1 MNKKTIGVFTPDFSG
16 GGAEFIAVEVAN
28 RLVAEGH
35 SCILICENKS
45 GPFLQNVDDAVS
57 VFSIGKGR
65 IWESATK
72 FYLLCKKH
80 DIDSCLTTVRRC
92 NVVAGL
98 AIPFLK
104 KAFCCLMLEVNTFD
118 TLVRRRYISRSAW
131 LFLMRIAY
139 SNASAIVSCS
149 HDVAGQ
155 LKKYVGINHPQHMII
170 GNPALPDNFQQL
182 VAGDPSD
189 WPAEY
194 SDKEIVL
201 ISMGRLEEQKN
212 YLFLVKA
219 FKSLYATNNSFRL
232 LLVGSG
238 SQQEEILR
246 LIRKLDLENVI
257 KMLPFILNPYPILS
271 RSKVFVMSSKWE
283 GFGNVFIMAA
293 ALGLPIVSSNAPGGV
308 REIVTDNHMGAL
320 YEQNDV
326 NGFINAVNNVLRSI
340 DDEESI
346 ERRKNFAARYRVS
359 VITEKYIN
367 LILNK

>member
-1 MNKKTIGVFTPDFSG
+1 MNKKNIGVFTPDFSG

-28 RLVAEGH
+28 QLVAEGH
-35 SCILICENKS
+35 NCFLICENES

-57 VFSIGKGR
+57 VFSIGKGG
-65 IWESATK
+65 IFGSAIK
-72 FYLLCKKH
+72 FHQLCKKY

-92 NVVAGL
+92 NVIAGL
-98 AIPFLK
+98 AILFLK
-104 KAFCCLMLEVNTFD
+104 KTFRCLMLEVNTFD
-118 TLVRRRYISRSAW
+118 TLLKRGYISRFVW

-149 HDVAGQ
+149 NDVANQ
-155 LKKYVGINHPQHMII
+155 VKKHIGINHSRHMVI
-170 GNPALPDNFQQL
+170 GNPALPDNFEEL

-189 WPAEY
+189 WPTEY
-194 SDKEIVL
+194 SGKEIVL

-212 YLFLVKA
+212 YRFLVQA

-238 SQQEEILR
+238 SQQEEISQ
-246 LIRKLDLENVI
+246 LICELDLEKVV
-257 KMLPFILNPYPILS
+257 KMLPFIINPYPILS

-308 REIVTDNHMGAL
+308 REIVADNYMGRL

-326 NGFINAVNNVLRSI
+326 DGFIHGVNNVLDSVGDEDSI
-340 DDEESI
+340 KK
-346 ERRKNFAARYRVS
+346 RKDFAQKYKVS
-359 VITEKYIN
+359 VITKKYIN